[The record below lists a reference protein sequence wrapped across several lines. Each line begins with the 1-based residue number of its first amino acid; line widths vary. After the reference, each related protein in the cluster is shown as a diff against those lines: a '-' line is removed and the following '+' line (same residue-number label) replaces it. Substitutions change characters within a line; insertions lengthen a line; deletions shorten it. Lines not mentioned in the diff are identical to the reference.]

1 MMISRIQASGRV
13 AAGLSRRGRWRGL
26 LAVLL
31 VTVAAAEAAPR
42 WLVIASARDTTAGFV
57 ALPLTGG
64 GRQLLGWPEG
74 VVATDDTVTW
84 HPDGPGAL
92 AFALGESAAGGG
104 AAGRFTLADGRYTID
119 TPLYL
124 EGGGVTAFLAAGSL
138 EVTADR
144 LTYRRPAAREGPTG
158 DYLLLAGIVVA
169 TGVLLHLARRR
180 RGRA

>member
-1 MMISRIQASGRV
+1 MMTSGVQVSGRR
-13 AAGLSRRGRWRGL
+13 AAGIRCGL
-26 LAVLL
+26 LAVLV
-31 VTVAAAEAAPR
+31 VTAAAAEAAPR
-42 WLVIASARDTTAGFV
+42 WLVITSARDTTAGFV
-57 ALPLTGG
+57 ALTLSGD

-74 VVATDDTVTW
+74 LVATDDTVTW
-84 HPDGPGAL
+84 HPDDPGAL
-92 AFALGESAAGGG
+92 AFALGESPAGGG

-124 EGGGVTAFLAAGSL
+124 EGGGVTAFLGAGSL

-144 LTYRRPAAREGPTG
+144 LTYRRPVAREGPTG